1 MGKRYKNGKTDG
13 TPVILAT
20 ARIIDGQPP
29 VPSSFNSA
37 ETSTGDYVLLDN
49 EGVRY
54 TSATEHSICET
65 QGWGNYLQEDWMY
78 FPSDGSSNGD
88 GETEE
93 YTVRMLFDLGAPIL
107 VYRELLELP
116 ETKTAKRK
124 DSSSSSSSSSTTGR
138 SRTKS
143 GGRGGAQ
150 TKKATKSRPRRK

>member
-20 ARIIDGQPP
+20 AKIIDGQPP

-37 ETSTGDYVLLDN
+37 DISTGDYVLLDN

-65 QGWGNYLQEDWMY
+65 SGWGNYLQEDWMY
-78 FPSDGSSNGD
+78 FPSDGASTAD
-88 GETEE
+88 GMTEE
-93 YTVRMLFDLGAPIL
+93 YTVRMLFELGSPIL

-116 ETKTAKRK
+116 EPKTAKRK
-124 DSSSSSSSSSTTGR
+124 DSRSSSSTTGR

-150 TKKATKSRPRRK
+150 TKRATKTRPRRK